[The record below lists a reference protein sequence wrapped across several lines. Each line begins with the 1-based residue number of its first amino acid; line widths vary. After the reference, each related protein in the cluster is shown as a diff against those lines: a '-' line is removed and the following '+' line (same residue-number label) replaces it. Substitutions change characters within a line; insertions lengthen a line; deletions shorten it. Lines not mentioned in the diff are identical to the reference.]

1 MTKRITINLSRLRAV
16 DFWISSSGRAVA
28 EFEDENG
35 DEILFEVDKDDNGNA
50 MTEIVNQIDRLFAKS
65 NIQ

>member
-1 MTKRITINLSRLRAV
+1 MSIRPSRITINLSTLRAF

-35 DEILFEVDKDDNGNA
+35 DEILFEVERNGN
-50 MTEIVNQIDRLFAKS
+50 TDEIDKLIENDK
-65 NIQ
+65 